1 MHEYGGSGNV
11 NMNMRKEGCAGKYMN
26 WIIVIQ
32 REANDRTSMWT
43 FLILQCVLTE
53 EVFEEGPVPGSTFQ
67 VHIYTYSGSPF
78 L

>member
-1 MHEYGGSGNV
+1 
-11 NMNMRKEGCAGKYMN
+11 MN

-43 FLILQCVLTE
+43 FVILQCVLTE

-67 VHIYTYSGSPF
+67 VHIYAYSGSPF